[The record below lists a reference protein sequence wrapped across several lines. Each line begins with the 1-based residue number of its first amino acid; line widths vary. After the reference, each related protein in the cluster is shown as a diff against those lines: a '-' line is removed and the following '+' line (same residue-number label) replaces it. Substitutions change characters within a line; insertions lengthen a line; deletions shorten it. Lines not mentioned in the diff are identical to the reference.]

1 MNIICPNCGASANI
15 EKGQNTC
22 ECLYCGTKLSPDSHA
37 YGQSVSK
44 NNNLS
49 SLIELAETAYR
60 GKDYKGL
67 KKYIDLALELNVQ
80 NSKLWW
86 YKALAEAKQIINVRN
101 RISWIFECGEK
112 SIEYAEDKES
122 AAADMCLVY
131 IELAIDKLNFVRQ
144 WPQTD
149 FLDEP
154 DSDVLDYEKDIIT
167 LYRKVPKETI
177 RSNTNVKEKMILLSQ
192 CWLRHINRHPGSMA
206 RVRYL
211 KSIYNEISPLSES
224 EKKEELKLFGE
235 EILESHRESEKDQEP
250 KNSCLGCV
258 MLISVIIAIFGW
270 LNTLLF

>member
-1 MNIICPNCGASANI
+1 MNITCPNCGASVSLEN
-15 EKGQNTC
+15 GQTTC
-22 ECLYCGTKLSPDSHA
+22 ECLYCGTKLSPDSHIS
-37 YGQSVSK
+37 GRSVSK
-44 NNNLS
+44 NKNIS

-67 KKYIDLALELNVQ
+67 KKYVDLALELNVQ

-86 YKALAEAKQIINVRN
+86 YKALAEAKQIINERN

-112 SIEYAEDKES
+112 SIQYAKDKEK
-122 AAADMCLVY
+122 AIADICLVY
-131 IELAIDKLNFVRQ
+131 IELAIDKLSFIYR
-144 WPQTD
+144 WSQTD
-149 FLDEP
+149 LLDEP

-167 LYRKVPKETI
+167 LIRKVPKETI

-192 CWLRHINRHPGSMA
+192 CWLRHINRHPGSTN

-235 EILESHRESEKDQEP
+235 EFFKSHRESEKNQEP

-258 MLISVIIAIFGW
+258 ILIIIIIAIFGL
-270 LNTLLF
+270 LNSLLF